1 MGEGQFTDA
10 MAQQTALWHI
20 AFRDQA
26 VGLTHASYSLAAVAR
41 NSHGG
46 MKAPALQGGRYC
58 QDLCIGEFQAT
69 SDPTVSGCAVDG
81 SGVMSMGRSSSLP
94 LWITAPARTRAT
106 KCGALTARQ
115 RVWAASISL

>member
-26 VGLTHASYSLAAVAR
+26 VGLTHAAYSLAAVAR

-46 MKAPALQGGRYC
+46 MKAPALQVGRYC
-58 QDLCIGEFQAT
+58 QDLCIGEFSGDLR
-69 SDPTVSGCAVDG
+69 SDGFRLRCRWFGCDVDG
-81 SGVMSMGRSSSLP
+81 SFEQLALVEN
-94 LWITAPARTRAT
+94 
-106 KCGALTARQ
+106 GAGTDEGDQ
-115 RVWAASISL
+115 VWRRLD